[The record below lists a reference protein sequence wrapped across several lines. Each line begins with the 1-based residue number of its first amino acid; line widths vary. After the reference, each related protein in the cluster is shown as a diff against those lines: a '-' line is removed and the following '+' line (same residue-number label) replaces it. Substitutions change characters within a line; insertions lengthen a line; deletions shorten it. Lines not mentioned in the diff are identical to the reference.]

1 MHLPV
6 PAFWRQQGMFI
17 YGENNPMKYII
28 LGTAGHIDHGKSSLV
43 KALTG
48 TDPDRLKEEKERGI
62 TLDLGFASLDLPG
75 GNRLGI
81 VDVPGHEGLI
91 KNMLAG
97 VGGMDIVMLVVAA
110 DEGIMPQ
117 TLEHLAICDLL
128 HVKKGLIVLTKMD
141 MVDKDWLTLV
151 QDEVRNVVKG
161 TFLEKSPLVAVSS
174 KTGENLPLLVQEL
187 GKLAAEV
194 PPKSSNGILRLPID
208 RVFTMKGFGTV
219 ITGTLLSG
227 TISTEQEVEIL
238 PKGIKTKVRGIQ
250 SHNQAAQRAVAG
262 QRTAVNLQGIDKDQ
276 LSRGD
281 TIVSPGFFKPT
292 KTLDVKLDLLKQA
305 PRGLKTGS
313 RVRFYNSTQEA
324 IGRITILGSNQLAP
338 GEEAFVQLRLEQPVI
353 IQQGDRYIL
362 RFYSPMET
370 LGGGVVLNPHTRRH
384 KPSTM
389 KESLLNL
396 GILEKGKPEDRLALL
411 ISGKGLTGMEE
422 TEAIGTVAA
431 DKLETTSALASLAQK
446 KTVLRVDNL
455 YVHTSPVGT
464 LEKKMLDLIR
474 LFHRNN
480 PLKAGLDK
488 EELKGMLRMRINPK
502 VLNMTVDG
510 LIKKKELE
518 TEGSK
523 LRVPGFKAAG
533 GKINDEVKNRI
544 VEAIKKGV
552 TQPPVREE
560 LPALFNISDKDA
572 RDLLKLLADEG
583 RTVRIT
589 DSLHLDR
596 DVVEKIKAD
605 LKKHLQEK
613 KEITMAEFRDLA
625 RTSRKFAIPIMEY
638 FDTQKLTQRVG
649 DKRVL
654 RG

>member
-1 MHLPV
+1 
-6 PAFWRQQGMFI
+6 
-17 YGENNPMKYII
+17 MKYVI

-97 VGGMDIVMLVVAA
+97 VGGIDLVMLVIAA

-117 TLEHLAICDLL
+117 TREHLAICDLL
-128 HVKKGLIVLTKMD
+128 RVKKGIIALTKID
-141 MVDKDWLTLV
+141 MVEKDWLALV
-151 QDEVRNVVKG
+151 QDEVRDFVKG
-161 TFLEKSPLVAVSS
+161 TFLEKSLIVPISS
-174 KTGENLPLLVQEL
+174 RTGENLPGLVQEL
-187 GKLAAEV
+187 AKLAGEV
-194 PPKSSNGILRLPID
+194 APKSSNGILRLPID

-227 TISTEQEVEIL
+227 TVSIEQEVEIL
-238 PKGIKTKVRGIQ
+238 PRSVKTKVRGIQ
-250 SHNQAAQRAVAG
+250 SHNQAVQRAIAG
-262 QRTAVNLQGIDKDQ
+262 QRTAVNLQGVEKDQ

-281 TIVSPGFFKPT
+281 TIVNAGFFTPT
-292 KTLDVKLDLLKQA
+292 RTLDAKLDLLKQA
-305 PRGLKTGS
+305 PRGLKS
-313 RVRFYNSTQEA
+313 SARIRFYNTTQEA
-324 IGRITILGSNQLAP
+324 IGRITLLGSNELAP
-338 GEEAFVQLRLEQPVI
+338 GDEAYVQIRLEQPVI
-353 IQQGDRYIL
+353 IQHGDRYIL

-370 LGGGVVLNPHTRRH
+370 LGGGMVLNPHTRRH
-384 KPSTM
+384 RQATM
-389 KESLLNL
+389 QESLKNL
-396 GILEKGKPEDRLALL
+396 GVLEKGTLEEKLGLL
-411 ISGKGLTGMEE
+411 VAGKGLAGMEE
-422 TEAIGTVAA
+422 AEAIGAIAA
-431 DKLETTSALASLAQK
+431 DKQEITATLAALSQK

-455 YVHTSPVGT
+455 YVHTSH
-464 LEKKMLDLIR
+464 LAAIEKKVLDLIR
-474 LFHRNN
+474 LFHKDN

-488 EELKGMLRMRINPK
+488 EELKGMLRMRLSSK
-502 VLNMTVDG
+502 VLNLTIDG
-510 LIKKKELE
+510 LVKKKQIE

-523 LRVPGFKAAG
+523 LKLPGFKPAG
-533 GKINDEVKNRI
+533 GKVNDEVKNRI
-544 VEAIKKGV
+544 VEAIRKGG

-560 LPALFNISDKDA
+560 LPTLFGISEKDA
-572 RDLLKLLADEG
+572 KDLLKLLADEG
-583 RTVRIT
+583 RTIRIN

-596 DVVEKIKAD
+596 DVVERIKAD
-605 LKKHLQEK
+605 LMKHLEEK

-625 RTSRKFAIPIMEY
+625 RTSRKFAVPFMEY
-638 FDTQKLTQRVG
+638 FDSQKLTQRVG

>member
-1 MHLPV
+1 
-6 PAFWRQQGMFI
+6 
-17 YGENNPMKYII
+17 MKYII

-97 VGGMDIVMLVVAA
+97 VGGMDIVMLVIAA
-110 DEGIMPQ
+110 DEGAMPQ
-117 TLEHLAICDLL
+117 TREHLAICDLL

-151 QDEVRNVVKG
+151 QDEVREVVKG
-161 TFLEKSPLVAVSS
+161 TFLEKSPLVPVSS
-174 KTGENLPLLVQEL
+174 RTGENLPLLVQEL

-194 PPKSSNGILRLPID
+194 QPKSSNGILRLPID

-238 PKGIKTKVRGIQ
+238 PKGTKTKVRGIQ

-262 QRTAVNLQGIDKDQ
+262 QRTAVNLQGIEKDQ

-281 TIVSPGFFKPT
+281 TIVNPGFFKPT
-292 KTLDVKLDLLKQA
+292 KTLDAKLDLLKQA

-313 RVRFYNSTQEA
+313 RVRFYNGTQEA
-324 IGRITILGSNQLAP
+324 IGRITLLGTNQLAP

-353 IQQGDRYIL
+353 IQHGDRYIL

-370 LGGGVVLNPHTRRH
+370 LGGGMVLNPHTRRH
-384 KPSTM
+384 KNATM
-389 KESLLNL
+389 KESLQNL
-396 GILEKGKPEDRLALL
+396 AILEKGKAEDRLALL

-422 TEAIGTVAA
+422 SEAVGTVAA
-431 DKLETTSALASLAQK
+431 DKQETTSALASLAQK
-446 KTVLRVDNL
+446 KIVLRVDNL
-455 YVHTSPVGT
+455 YVHSSHLGA
-464 LEKKMLDLIR
+464 LEKKTLDLIR
-474 LFHRNN
+474 SFHKDN

-502 VLNMTVDG
+502 VLNTTIDG
-510 LIKKKELE
+510 LLKKKELE
-518 TEGSK
+518 AESSK

-533 GKINDEVKNRI
+533 GKINEEVKNRI
-544 VEAIKKGV
+544 VEAIKKGG
-552 TQPPVREE
+552 TQPPLREE
-560 LPALFNISDKDA
+560 LPALFGISDKDA
-572 RDLLKLLADEG
+572 KDLLKLLADEG

-589 DSLHLDR
+589 DSLHLDK
-596 DVVEKIKAD
+596 DVLETIKAD
-605 LKKHLQEK
+605 LRKHLAEK
-613 KEITMAEFRDLA
+613 KEITMSEFRDLA
-625 RTSRKFAIPIMEY
+625 RTSRKFAVPLMEY
-638 FDTQKLTQRVG
+638 FDSQKLTQRVG
-649 DKRVL
+649 DKRML